1 MVSTLLATL
10 WLAGAQQL
18 RPLPNGPVKL
28 PPLMGLDG
36 RQHAAPEPDS
46 KLTVALFIAVDCPI
60 ANRYAPEVS
69 RIHGTYAKK
78 GVSFL
83 RVYVDPTIPK
93 AEIIKHGKDFKLRF
107 PAVIDAKHEWV
118 KGMGVAITP
127 EAAVLDGKGNVLYR
141 GRIDDRFVEHGRA
154 KDNPDRRDL
163 KIALDEA
170 LAGKAVSQPNVPSI
184 GCFIPNLPDR

>member
-1 MVSTLLATL
+1 MISTLLATL
-10 WLAGAQQL
+10 SLAGSPQL
-18 RPLPNGPVKL
+18 RPLPSAPLSL
-28 PPLMGLDG
+28 PPLIGIDG
-36 RQHAAPEPDS
+36 KRYVAPTPHS

-69 RIHGTYAKK
+69 RIHATYAKK

-83 RVYVDPTIPK
+83 RVYVDPSIPN
-93 AEIIKHGKDFKLRF
+93 AEIAKHGRDFKLSL
-107 PAVIDAKHEWV
+107 PAVMDAKHQWV
-118 KGMGVAITP
+118 KAIGVAITP
-127 EAAVLDGKGNVLYR
+127 EAAILDPKGKVLYR

-154 KDNPDRRDL
+154 KDNPDRQDL
-163 KIALDEA
+163 RIALDEA